1 LNSTPTSC
9 FVRNDLRRDKVR
21 LGREKISLENTMEAE
36 EEHIVNRLQ
45 SQLLEMYQRNRF
57 LERRLEAG
65 GSQTPSVVSES
76 ETSDDEIGAHARGR
90 GGGSSH
96 SAHHAGGSPHHG
108 GNPGHGGGARG
119 MGGLGGGSVGSSRGG
134 APHYGSHA
142 PWEREMYASAFN
154 GRRRKSG
161 GSSVVSV
168 ATSATASTYQD
179 SIGTST
185 TTRSERDG
193 GSRGGGGKSGGGGGG
208 GGGEKPGRE
217 EAADGASGLGVIS
230 ISRAST
236 PPASESVDATPIST
250 PRSARSVEDGR

>member
-1 LNSTPTSC
+1 M
-9 FVRNDLRRDKVR
+9 R

-119 MGGLGGGSVGSSRGG
+119 IGGLGG
-134 APHYGSHA
+134 
-142 PWEREMYASAFN
+142 
-154 GRRRKSG
+154 
-161 GSSVVSV
+161 
-168 ATSATASTYQD
+168 
-179 SIGTST
+179 
-185 TTRSERDG
+185 
-193 GSRGGGGKSGGGGGG
+193 
-208 GGGEKPGRE
+208 
-217 EAADGASGLGVIS
+217 
-230 ISRAST
+230 
-236 PPASESVDATPIST
+236 
-250 PRSARSVEDGR
+250 